1 MRSKLYRTA
10 RLLGALPLLLGL
22 FAHAQ
27 ARDDYPRQPGL
38 DALQYRIR
46 LSLGDAGDEIRGE
59 TEIVFAVKAP
69 NVGEVALD
77 FPGLNV
83 EGVNE
88 QGRAAKFTRDGVRLR
103 VPLSAVYGP
112 GDLLSVAVRYHGA

>member
-1 MRSKLYRTA
+1 MRPKLYRTA

-77 FPGLNV
+77 FPGLDV
-83 EGVNE
+83 DGVNE
-88 QGRAAKFTRDGVRLR
+88 QARPAKFTRAGGRLR
-103 VPLSAVYGP
+103 VALADTRNP
-112 GDLLSVAVRYHGA
+112 